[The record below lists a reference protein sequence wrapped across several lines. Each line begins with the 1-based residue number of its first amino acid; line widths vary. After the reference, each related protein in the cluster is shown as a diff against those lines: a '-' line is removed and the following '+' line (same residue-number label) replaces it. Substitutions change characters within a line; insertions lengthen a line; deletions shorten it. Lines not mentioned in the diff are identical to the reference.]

1 MHLNSDFIISGTIII
16 LLLIPLY
23 IYRKKVFTLFKRNG
37 DFNTF
42 IHDVKIHL
50 EDTYPNIS
58 FQLDEIIKR
67 TENEKDSKRRQIL
80 IIEDLVSQFV
90 DYEYDLQTQT
100 CIDKD
105 LLWSNYEAG
114 SKPIN
119 NKRPNDWA
127 KRKDFT
133 YRRDNCKCK
142 RCGLKIASSDA
153 YVSFVKPLS
162 KGGGYNFE
170 NLITLCIDCN
180 KILSSES
187 KENKQRHPLIEEDLL
202 KKVK

>member
-1 MHLNSDFIISGTIII
+1 M
-16 LLLIPLY
+16 Y
-23 IYRKKVFTLFKRNG
+23 KLFRRNG
-37 DFNTF
+37 DFNSF
-42 IHDVKIHL
+42 LHDIRIHL
-50 EDTYPNIS
+50 KETYPNIK
-58 FQLDEIIKR
+58 FELNNIIKK

-80 IIEDLVSQFV
+80 IIEDLVSQFI
-90 DYEYDLQTQT
+90 DYEYELQTQD

-119 NKRPNDWA
+119 NRRPNDWI

-142 RCGLKIASSDA
+142 RCGLKISSSDA

-170 NLITLCIDCN
+170 NLITLCSDCN

-187 KENKQRHPLIEEDLL
+187 QENRLRNSLIEEDLL
-202 KKVK
+202 KKVI